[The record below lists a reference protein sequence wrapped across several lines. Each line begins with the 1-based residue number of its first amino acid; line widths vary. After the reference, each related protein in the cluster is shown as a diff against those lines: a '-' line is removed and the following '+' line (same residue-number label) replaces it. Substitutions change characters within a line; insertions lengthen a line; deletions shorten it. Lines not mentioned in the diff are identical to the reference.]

1 MKLFTLTVLMVFL
14 ASCAGPHKSASFSIS
29 EVQDD
34 CETSTIGDKLFGLG
48 LEFAVFAISGL
59 HGTVEFQSSVKSQ
72 SEFEGLVR
80 QEDCDLA
87 TRREAER
94 RGSIQFAHHHA
105 LLNLG
110 NLLGCHCQ
118 TKRGGKR
125 HLLLVKPRH
134 AFQRLIDVGLN
145 TNLHGWLDLLTLP
158 P

>member
-72 SEFEGLVR
+72 SEIEGLVR
-80 QEDCDLA
+80 QEDCELA
-87 TRREAER
+87 ARREAER
-94 RGSIQFAHHHA
+94 RDQQKKFLEKEAQKQA
-105 LLNLG
+105 LEKEAREAVLAI
-110 NLLGCHCQ
+110 
-118 TKRGGKR
+118 GKGE
-125 HLLLVKPRH
+125 K
-134 AFQRLIDVGLN
+134 
-145 TNLHGWLDLLTLP
+145 
-158 P
+158 